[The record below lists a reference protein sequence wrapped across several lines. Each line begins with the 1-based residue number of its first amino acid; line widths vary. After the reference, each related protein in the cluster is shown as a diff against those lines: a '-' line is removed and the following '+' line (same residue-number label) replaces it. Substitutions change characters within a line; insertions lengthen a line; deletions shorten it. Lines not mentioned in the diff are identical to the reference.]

1 MRTAL
6 FNRLT
11 LLTLA
16 LFVGQ
21 SLAFSLNPQPIRWE
35 KLGTRKVN
43 YTLDRDEIMVT
54 AYEGRFT
61 ALKFRVEK
69 GGINLHR
76 VAIHY
81 GNGEVQE
88 IETRNDIPAGG
99 ESRLINLPGNRRV
112 IRKVVFWY
120 DTKNY
125 AGQKATVELWG
136 RH

>member
-1 MRTAL
+1 
-6 FNRLT
+6 
-11 LLTLA
+11 
-16 LFVGQ
+16 
-21 SLAFSLNPQPIRWE
+21 
-35 KLGTRKVN
+35 
-43 YTLDRDEIMVT
+43 MVT
-54 AYEGRFT
+54 GYEGRFT

-69 GGINLHR
+69 GGINMHK

-81 GNGEVQE
+81 GNGDVQE

>member
-1 MRTAL
+1 MKTSMYLRFA
-6 FNRLT
+6 
-11 LLTLA
+11 LLTLV

-21 SLAFSLNPQPIRWE
+21 SLAYSLNAQPIRWE
-35 KLGTRKVN
+35 KLGSRKVN
-43 YTLDRDEIMVT
+43 YGLDRDEIMVT

-69 GGINLHR
+69 GGINMHK
-76 VAIHY
+76 VAVHY
-81 GNGEVQE
+81 GNGDVQE
-88 IETRNDIPAGG
+88 IETRNEIPAGG